1 MYQSEHRVSAKEQS
15 MPKPSEDSIGT
26 RARQL
31 WEAAGK
37 TGGRDR
43 EFWIE
48 AERQLT
54 EDVAHY
60 RDGKSDIFLE

>member
-1 MYQSEHRVSAKEQS
+1 